1 MAIMIN
7 PRLVLMQWSSKNKAT
22 GEISLI
28 YEGTQKEKR
37 NQDVL
42 TDADL
47 VLSDATP
54 GILDQFF

>member
-1 MAIMIN
+1 M
-7 PRLVLMQWSSKNKAT
+7 VVENKAT

-54 GILDQFF
+54 QQLR